1 MSTTF
6 KGVTWKH
13 AESLVEMLITKQALI
28 NISCIIFV
36 VIIVM
41 PIPVGAYVRFFFLKR
56 LRFSHVCK
64 MNTTFGKLTD
74 YSLLRFFQFP
84 IFKCNIT

>member
-1 MSTTF
+1 MIKMSTTF

-41 PIPVGAYVRFFFLKR
+41 PIPVGAYVRFFF
-56 LRFSHVCK
+56 F
-64 MNTTFGKLTD
+64 
-74 YSLLRFFQFP
+74 
-84 IFKCNIT
+84 